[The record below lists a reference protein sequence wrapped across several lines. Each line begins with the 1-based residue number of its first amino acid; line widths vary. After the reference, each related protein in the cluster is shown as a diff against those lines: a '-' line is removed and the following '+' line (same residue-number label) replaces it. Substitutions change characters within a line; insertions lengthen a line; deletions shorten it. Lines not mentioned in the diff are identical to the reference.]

1 MICRKYSAN
10 ARHAFE
16 GNRLGAAEHGNTK
29 KRNVMVEKENVLI
42 EDVLGA
48 GETVDAK
55 HKTTIHK

>member
-1 MICRKYSAN
+1 MPAMRLKAAGYALLNTATQKNRN
-10 ARHAFE
+10 AMA
-16 GNRLGAAEHGNTK
+16 
-29 KRNVMVEKENVLI
+29 EKENVLI